1 MIFCFLFA
9 MLLFL
14 FLFCQPRAFLFLLNT
29 VFSLFEKKISSG
41 SSTQGVDGAGVGDGV
56 GKGVVGDGK
65 VVVGD
70 GVGKGVVGDG
80 VGKGVSTIL
89 NISEPL
95 RRSLEKVFLFGNNS
109 FNSAVSVT
117 LNHSATPFQ
126 NPSLKKKSSSE
137 YHQQKQQQQQQQ

>member
-1 MIFCFLFA
+1 L
-9 MLLFL
+9 
-14 FLFCQPRAFLFLLNT
+14 
-29 VFSLFEKKISSG
+29 KKNLSSG

-137 YHQQKQQQQQQQ
+137 YHLSQSSYLIYEDRLTHHGNLGITIPGVIMNGPSRLKSDG